1 LLKDDCIIVLYIISL
16 GWWVWLPFVVVGGC
30 IVVLMLLLGV
40 LLIVVIPPTGMALW
54 HDCNID
60 LALCQ
65 ALKVLYYVL
74 LFMMDI
80 AIGVTINIYV

>member
-1 LLKDDCIIVLYIISL
+1 
-16 GWWVWLPFVVVGGC
+16 
-30 IVVLMLLLGV
+30 MLLLGV

-74 LFMMDI
+74 LFMMAI
-80 AIGVTINIYV
+80 AIGLTNNIYV